1 MMDWTAAAADL
12 LAIRNDNSVSITI
25 RRGAT
30 TLSAQTVRIA
40 GAGAA
45 SGGTVDPGGLQQ
57 AVGRVLVLGT
67 TSLNIQAGDRFTSGG
82 NLYEVVI
89 VQQNKRAAV
98 VAEAKLVQ

>member
-25 RRGAT
+25 RRGGT
-30 TLSAQTVRIA
+30 TLAAQTVRIV
-40 GAGAA
+40 GAGNA

-57 AVGRVLVLGT
+57 AVGRVLVLGAT
-67 TSLNIQAGDRFTSGG
+67 NLNIQAGDRFTASG
-82 NLYEVVI
+82 NLYEVAI

>member
-30 TLSAQTVRIA
+30 TLAAQTVRIA

-45 SGGTVDPGGLQQ
+45 SGQTVDPGGLQQ

-67 TSLNIQAGDRFTSGG
+67 TSLDIQAGDRFTASG
-82 NLYEVVI
+82 NLYEVVL